1 MEQNGKL
8 NVLLAVP
15 WDQESGGVAA
25 VVGNLARQ
33 LESQGHRVLFFHP
46 GRPEVMREKKTK
58 WGFQGV
64 ELNLRTPFIP
74 GRMLRSVIA
83 FLITFPFTLFQLV
96 RLLTRHDIQVV
107 NIHYPGDAFVSF
119 AFCRWLLPIRLVLSV
134 HGTDILRWNEPE
146 TPSLA
151 LGLLLRAA
159 DLIVAPSRGF
169 LNRCNNALASFPARR
184 LVIHN
189 GTDVAELEAAQ
200 WTPANEAETPFVLTV
215 GSLDEWKGLDV
226 LIQAMALLR
235 DAGVTVRLVLA
246 GEGPLRFELERLT
259 RELGLQQQVRFL
271 GQQPR
276 SSVAR
281 LFNDCTVFVLAS
293 RFETFGLVVL
303 EALACG
309 KAVVGT
315 RVDGILEI
323 VDDGINGLLVE
334 PEDAVALAAA
344 IHRLLGDAALRER
357 LGEAGRIRVKE
368 RFQWQRTAENYAHAY
383 VEVLV
388 GA

>member
-1 MEQNGKL
+1 MKQAEKL

-46 GRPEVMREKKTK
+46 GVPEVMREKKTK
-58 WGFQGV
+58 WGFRGV

-74 GRMLRSVIA
+74 GRLLRSVIA
-83 FLITFPFTLFQLV
+83 FLITLPFTLFQLV
-96 RLLTRHDIQVV
+96 RLLKKHDIHVV
-107 NIHYPGDAFVSF
+107 NLHYPGDAFVSF

-134 HGTDILRWNEPE
+134 HGTDILRWNQPE

-151 LGLLLRAA
+151 LGLLFRAA

-169 LNRCNNALASFPARR
+169 LNRCNGALASTSARR
-184 LVIHN
+184 VVIHN
-189 GTDVAELEAAQ
+189 GTDLAELEMPERTAAH
-200 WTPANEAETPFVLTV
+200 EAEGPFVLSV
-215 GSLDEWKGLDV
+215 GTLDEWKGLDV

-235 DAGVTVRLVLA
+235 DAGVIVRLVLA
-246 GEGPLRFELERLT
+246 GEGPLRSHLERLT
-259 RELGLQQQVRFL
+259 SELGLQQQVRFL
-271 GQQPR
+271 GHQSR

-281 LFNDCTVFVLAS
+281 LLNECTLFVLAS
-293 RFETFGLVVL
+293 RFETFGLAVL

-315 RVDGILEI
+315 RVDGTLEI
-323 VDDGINGLLVE
+323 IEDGINGLLVE
-334 PEDAVALAAA
+334 PEDAVGLAAA

-357 LGEAGRIRVKE
+357 LGAAGRMRVKE
-368 RFQWQRTAENYAHAY
+368 RFQWQRTGENYAHAY